1 MSDLVFVMCNLKLND
16 NQVKKQ
22 TDDFGIEDDLSSDD
36 DWITEGEKHS
46 NIDLLGVNE
55 KLLKLYMN
63 FYLNHVF

>member
-1 MSDLVFVMCNLKLND
+1 MNDLIFVMCNLKLNN

-22 TDDFGIEDDLSSDD
+22 VDDFGVEDDLLSYN
-36 DWITEGEKHS
+36 DWITEEEKHS
-46 NIDLLGVNE
+46 NIDLLGVNK

>member
-1 MSDLVFVMCNLKLND
+1 MNDLVFIMCNLKLNN

-22 TDDFGIEDDLSSDD
+22 ADDFGVEDDLLSYN
-36 DWITEGEKHS
+36 DWITEEEKHS
-46 NIDLLGVNE
+46 NIDLLGVNK

>member
-1 MSDLVFVMCNLKLND
+1 LNN

-22 TDDFGIEDDLSSDD
+22 VDDFGVEDDLLSYN
-36 DWITEGEKHS
+36 DWITEEEKHS
-46 NIDLLGVNE
+46 SIDLLGVNK

>member
-1 MSDLVFVMCNLKLND
+1 MNDLVFVMCNLKLNN

-22 TDDFGIEDDLSSDD
+22 ADDFGVEDDLSSYN

-46 NIDLLGVNE
+46 NIDLLGVNK